1 MARLTTL
8 VGVATLVLSKMV
20 AGKYTLLKTYDAS
33 NFFEEFQIK
42 NITDP
47 SSGFVEYVD
56 AATAK
61 AKSLAGIRNGQVYL
75 GADSVTE
82 NTTNGRQSVRVEST
96 DYFTTG
102 LFIADIAHMP
112 GNSCGV
118 WPAYWTSGPDW
129 PNSGEIDIIEA
140 INLQKTPITTLHS
153 GTSCT
158 VANTGSAAG
167 SVLTNANCNTGCS
180 QSTTDTQAY
189 GDGFNA
195 VKGGAYATQWTT
207 AGIAIWFFPRA
218 NIPADIT
225 AGTPDP
231 TTWGKP
237 LTNFVDSGSCDFA
250 THFKSNRFIFNINFC
265 GWAGAVWSSF
275 PTCSAKAATCK
286 EYVAQNPAAFTEA
299 YWLIN
304 SLKVYRA
311 GTTKRSFVA

>member
-1 MARLTTL
+1 MARLTSL
-8 VGVATLVLSKMV
+8 VGVAMLVLPKMG
-20 AGKYTLLKTYDAS
+20 AASYNLLKTYDAS
-33 NFFEEFQIK
+33 NFFEEFEIQ
-42 NITDP
+42 NATDP
-47 SSGFVEYVD
+47 SSGFVDYVD

-61 AKSLAGIRNGQVYL
+61 AKSLAGIRNDQVYL
-75 GADSVTE
+75 AADSVTE
-82 NTTNGRQSVRVEST
+82 NTTNGRPSIRVEST
-96 DYFTTG
+96 DSWTTG

-140 INLQKTPITTLHS
+140 INLQKSPIITLHS
-153 GTSCT
+153 GTGCT

-167 SVLTNANCNTGCS
+167 SVLEDASCNPGCS

-207 AGIAIWFFPRA
+207 SGIAIWFFPRA
-218 NIPADIT
+218 SIPADIT
-225 AGTPDP
+225 AGKPDP

-237 LTNFVDSGSCDFA
+237 LTNFVDAGSCDFA

-265 GWAGAVWSSF
+265 GWA
-275 PTCSAKAATCK
+275 
-286 EYVAQNPAAFTEA
+286 
-299 YWLIN
+299 
-304 SLKVYRA
+304 
-311 GTTKRSFVA
+311 

>member
-33 NFFEEFQIK
+33 KFFDEFQIK
-42 NITDP
+42 NISDP

-82 NTTNGRQSVRVEST
+82 NTTNGRKSVRVEST
-96 DYFTTG
+96 RITSPPGSSLPISPTCQVIPAASGQPTG
-102 LFIADIAHMP
+102 RAAR
-112 GNSCGV
+112 
-118 WPAYWTSGPDW
+118 TGPTAAR
-129 PNSGEIDIIEA
+129 SISS
-140 INLQKTPITTLHS
+140 LHS
-153 GTSCT
+153 GTGCT
-158 VANTGSAAG
+158 VANTGSAVG

-180 QSTTDTQAY
+180 QSTTDNQAY

-195 VKGGAYATQWTT
+195 VKGGVYATQWTT

-265 GWAGAVWSSF
+265 GWA
-275 PTCSAKAATCK
+275 
-286 EYVAQNPAAFTEA
+286 
-299 YWLIN
+299 
-304 SLKVYRA
+304 
-311 GTTKRSFVA
+311 